1 MGWGHCVKYHFA
13 VRYGTFMNFCT
24 EEIVHLV
31 LSRATSRTCAAV
43 YETRFLRVLAS
54 RTVTHWRYTAYSV
67 RVLCAMMMGRKVFLG
82 RKAFSD
88 GI

>member
-43 YETRFLRVLAS
+43 YETRFLRRTGQSHCDTLALHCLQCTS
-54 RTVTHWRYTAYSV
+54 LV
-67 RVLCAMMMGRKVFLG
+67 RNDDGAEG
-82 RKAFSD
+82 FSWS
-88 GI
+88 